1 MNKKEELKRLKAW
14 LLAVTLCLS
23 LTACKKNNSKNTE
36 KDSNDNNNAVVCFIQ
51 GKALIYDGNDDID
64 ILIDV
69 RSGSLSMNSSY
80 NAITEFSSGVEAI
93 RTNNLEEAYNLA
105 VAIVGEDNIIYID
118 YDDDKN
124 MNLTYTKK
132 KN

>member
-36 KDSNDNNNAVVCFIQ
+36 KDNNDNNNAVVCFIQ

-118 YDDDKN
+118 YYDDKN

>member
-36 KDSNDNNNAVVCFIQ
+36 KDNNDNNNAVVCFIQ
-51 GKALIYDGNDDID
+51 GKALIYDVNDDID

>member
-1 MNKKEELKRLKAW
+1 MNKKEELKRLKVW
-14 LLAVTLCLS
+14 LLAITLCLS

-36 KDSNDNNNAVVCFIQ
+36 KDNNDNNNAVVCFIQ
-51 GKALIYDGNDDID
+51 GKALIYDGNDDVD

>member
-14 LLAVTLCLS
+14 LLAITLCLS

-36 KDSNDNNNAVVCFIQ
+36 KDNNDNNNAVVCFIQ
-51 GKALIYDGNDDID
+51 GKALIYDGNDDVD

>member
-36 KDSNDNNNAVVCFIQ
+36 KDNNDNNNAVVCFIQ
-51 GKALIYDGNDDID
+51 GKALIYDGNDDVD

-93 RTNNLEEAYNLA
+93 KTSNLEEAYNLA

>member
-36 KDSNDNNNAVVCFIQ
+36 KDNNDNNNAVVCFIQ
-51 GKALIYDGNDDID
+51 GKALIYDDNDDID

>member
-36 KDSNDNNNAVVCFIQ
+36 KDNNDNNNAVVCFIQ

>member
-14 LLAVTLCLS
+14 LLAITLCLS

-36 KDSNDNNNAVVCFIQ
+36 KDNNDNNNAVVCFIQ
-51 GKALIYDGNDDID
+51 GKALIYDGNDDVD

-105 VAIVGEDNIIYID
+105 VAIVGKDNIIYID

>member
-36 KDSNDNNNAVVCFIQ
+36 KDNNDNNAVVCFVQ
-51 GKALIYDGNDDID
+51 GKALIYDGNDDVNIM
-64 ILIDV
+64 IDV
-69 RSGSLSMNSSY
+69 RNGSLSMNSSY
-80 NAITEFSSGVEAI
+80 NTIIRFSSGVEAI
-93 RTNNLEEAYNLA
+93 KTNNLEEAYNLA

-118 YDDDKN
+118 YDDAKN
-124 MNLTYTKK
+124 MNLTYTKR

>member
-36 KDSNDNNNAVVCFIQ
+36 KDNNNDNRAVVCFAQ
-51 GKALIYDGNDDID
+51 GKALIYDGNDDVD
-64 ILIDV
+64 IRFDG
-69 RSGSLSMNSSY
+69 RNGSLYLSSSGL
-80 NAITEFSSGVEAI
+80 ITEFSSGVEAI
-93 RTNNLEEAYNLA
+93 KTKNLEEAYNLA
-105 VAIVGEDNIIYID
+105 VAVVGEDNIIYID
-118 YDDDKN
+118 YDDAKN

>member
-36 KDSNDNNNAVVCFIQ
+36 KDNNNDNRAVVCFIQ
-51 GKALIYDGNDDID
+51 GKALIYDGNDDVD
-64 ILIDV
+64 IRFDG
-69 RSGSLSMNSSY
+69 RNGSLYLSSSLGL
-80 NAITEFSSGVEAI
+80 ITEFSSGVEAI
-93 RTNNLEEAYNLA
+93 KTNNLEEAYNLA

-118 YDDDKN
+118 YDDAKN

>member
-36 KDSNDNNNAVVCFIQ
+36 KDNNNDNRAVVCFIQ
-51 GKALIYDGNDDID
+51 GKALIYDGNDDVD
-64 ILIDV
+64 ILFASE
-69 RSGSLSMNSSY
+69 SGSLFMRSCY
-80 NAITEFSSGVEAI
+80 NTITRFSSGVKAI
-93 RTNNLEEAYNLA
+93 KTKNLEEAYNLA

-118 YDDDKN
+118 YDDAKN